1 MLKLFKKNDRR
12 IVEGPV
18 IWQGGQAET
27 TPEPE
32 KEITHLFNI
41 PVSPRAIPG
50 DGVIITIQCAKH
62 GDGATTVATNL
73 AALLAK
79 GNPEKVVLADL
90 DGYGSVRS
98 RLGLPAGEFLVNILD
113 WEDVQGTRDM
123 TRALITHSSG
133 IVVVPGVIHFD
144 HTVKVKPNLILKMLT
159 ILKNSFDVIILDCPP
174 VGHGNNT
181 WAAALVSDAVI
192 TVIKPDRTSL
202 DMYIENT
209 SFMNRLGCGDR
220 LYTILNQAGF
230 PGGIKSADLVEN
242 KELGITISAVLPY
255 SATVAEENNRRR
267 LVAQTK
273 PRDIFSLALSGIV
286 ELLLDDPREEVTKNA
301 G

>member
-1 MLKLFKKNDRR
+1 MLKLFRKNDKST
-12 IVEGPV
+12 IDGPV
-18 IWQGGQAET
+18 IWEGGREEST
-27 TPEPE
+27 HEPE
-32 KEITHLFNI
+32 REITRLYNI
-41 PVSPRAIPG
+41 PVNPKAIPG
-50 DGVIITIQCAKH
+50 DGIIITIQCAKH
-62 GDGATTVATNL
+62 GDGATTVAANL
-73 AALLAK
+73 AALLAR
-79 GNPEKVVLADL
+79 GNPERVALVDL

-144 HTVKVKPNLILKMLT
+144 HTIKVKPNLVFKMLT
-159 ILKNSFDVIILDCPP
+159 VLKNSFDAVILDCPP

-202 DMYIENT
+202 DMYAENT
-209 SFMNRLGCGDR
+209 SFMSRLGCSDR
-220 LYTILNQAGF
+220 LYTVLNQAGV

-242 KELGITISAVLPY
+242 KELGMTISAVLPY
-255 SATVAEENNRRR
+255 STAVAEENNRRR
-267 LVAQTK
+267 LVARTR
-273 PRDIFSLALSGIV
+273 PRDIFSLALSNMA
-286 ELLLDDPREEVTKNA
+286 EFMFDQREVGKNA